1 MPSLDKNYHRAWL
14 VQHNV
19 VSMKYN
25 VTSLVQVVR
34 LVYLVGNMDTALQLV
49 SNMKSLT
56 LQSVKEVRL
65 VGVVICTS

>member
-1 MPSLDKNYHRAWL
+1 
-14 VQHNV
+14 
-19 VSMKYN
+19 MKYN